1 MTNQK
6 KFWKNIQ
13 KIIPNKKSYDSSDFE
28 LYNDDL
34 KEMVKPEDT
43 ASFINDFF
51 VNIGPSLAEKCKSDW
66 VYNGATAN
74 NQLLDILTNEEE
86 VFCFFNFHKETLQG
100 NPLVFRRST

>member
-1 MTNQK
+1 
-6 KFWKNIQ
+6 
-13 KIIPNKKSYDSSDFE
+13 
-28 LYNDDL
+28 
-34 KEMVKPEDT
+34 MVKPEDR

-86 VFCFFNFHKETLQG
+86 VFFSYNFHKETLQG
-100 NPLVFRRST
+100 NPLVFRRSTWVFRYNILILIKGSTIVYNRQT